1 MPNFEVIFKQTYSD
15 ACVFCYFRG
24 GKTVFYSA
32 DKIPAWERAW
42 SDAWNRFC
50 AYENNGSK
58 YVFSYKRGI
67 GIGTAALDRIELS
80 GNTELWRRNWSA
92 DWDNF
97 TIEHL
102 NNGDIKLISTKPSKI
117 DHDIL
122 NEDGPRTIA
131 SYYN

>member
-1 MPNFEVIFKQTYSD
+1 LKRFLKFRTQRNFSISTISVQYYNITMPNFEVIFKHTYSD

-58 YVFSYKRGI
+58 YVFSYKRGN
-67 GIGTAALDRIELS
+67 AKFL
-80 GNTELWRRNWSA
+80 
-92 DWDNF
+92 F
-97 TIEHL
+97 
-102 NNGDIKLISTKPSKI
+102 
-117 DHDIL
+117 
-122 NEDGPRTIA
+122 
-131 SYYN
+131 